1 MSMGELI
8 VILIVAILVLGPEKL
23 PGFIVQIAKI
33 FKALKKQVDEA
44 KEGIEKELRI
54 SELKEEAD
62 KYKNEFSQHN
72 ENLRKKLS
80 FEEFDELKNSVNEEL
95 ASIKETMSFNAS
107 EKSFKEETSNLKFK
121 EETKPLN
128 SKSEI
133 KTTQEPLNLQ
143 SNEIANSQTKTT
155 DNNLN
160 SNQATS
166 RTKAEKT
173 NV

>member
-133 KTTQEPLNLQ
+133 KTQEPLNSQ
-143 SNEIANSQTKTT
+143 SNEITTSQTKTT
-155 DNNLN
+155 DSNLN